1 MTLTEMKDVVI
12 EHYDLIGE
20 GDNSECW
27 GDETIIA
34 EFKIITEE

>member
-12 EHYDLIGE
+12 EHYDLLGE
-20 GDNSECW
+20 GDYPESW
-27 GDETIIA
+27 DDETIIA